1 MHAGTD
7 DTASTDSP
15 GRAGVTPGCSPT
27 AAASGTLDGVLPALE
42 GQPPRP
48 LPALPALPAWS
59 GAGGPTVEQGA
70 NLLELPSHGTSR
82 RREAAAAIAD
92 GRGGLRLDTLRR
104 LAVLLEERRPAV
116 RARAAL
122 DRLERDLLLA
132 GAEVAGGRTGDAAG
146 KELAAGL
153 RLVRVAS

>member
-1 MHAGTD
+1 MHASKD
-7 DTASTDSP
+7 DTASTDSA

-27 AAASGTLDGVLPALE
+27 AAASGTLDSVLPAIG

-48 LPALPALPAWS
+48 LPALPAWS
-59 GAGGPTVEQGA
+59 GAGGSTVEQVA

-82 RREAAAAIAD
+82 LREAAAAIAG
-92 GRGGLRLDTLRR
+92 GRGGLGSDTLRR
-104 LAVLLEERRPAV
+104 LAELLEERKPAV

-146 KELAAGL
+146 KQLAAGL